1 LRVGL
6 IIYGDLE
13 ILTGGFLYDR
23 LLVDYLRA
31 QGDEVEV
38 IALPWRTYGPHLTDN
53 FSSSLLRRLRAANL
67 DVLIQDEL
75 THPSLFLLNRRLKR
89 QVQYPIVTLVH
100 LLRCSEPRP
109 ACLNQL
115 YAAVERQYLK
125 SVDGAI
131 FNCETTRAT
140 VERLMGDGLSG
151 VVAHPGRDHLHLGL
165 SVQEITERARQSGPL
180 QIISVANVVQN
191 KGLSILIEALA
202 HLPADTWR
210 LTVTGSLKMEPRY
223 VSAVRK
229 QIAQAGLS
237 RHIDLPGTVPNDE
250 MPAYLAKSH
259 LLVVP
264 SYYEAFA
271 IAYLEAMSFGLPVIA
286 STAGGARELIAHG
299 TEGFLLNPGDADRLA
314 QYLQELTLDRERL
327 LQMSLAAHRRIGA
340 HPTWAESF
348 GRIRGFLH
356 SLVKA
361 GDTAEGRTMKSYIRN
376 ETPAPLGE
384 AE

>member
-6 IIYGDLE
+6 IIYGNLE

-23 LLVDYLRA
+23 LLVEHLRA

-38 IALPWRTYGPHLTDN
+38 IAIPWRTYGPHLTDN
-53 FSSSLLRRLRAANL
+53 FSSSLSERLRAARL

-75 THPSLFLLNRRLKR
+75 CHPSLFLFNRRLKK
-89 QVQYPIVTLVH
+89 QAQYPIVTLVH

-109 ACLNQL
+109 PWLNRL
-115 YAAVERQYLK
+115 YGAIEKRYLK
-125 SVDGAI
+125 TVDGVI
-131 FNCETTRAT
+131 YNCETTRAT
-140 VERLMGDGLSG
+140 VDHLMKEKPAS
-151 VVAHPGRDHLHLGL
+151 VVAHPGRDHLHRGL
-165 SVQEITERARQSGPL
+165 SAQEITERAQRPGPL
-180 QIISVANVVQN
+180 QIISVANVVRN
-191 KGLSILIEALA
+191 KGLSLLIEALA
-202 HLPADTWR
+202 RMPAGSWH
-210 LTVTGSLKMEPRY
+210 LTVAGSLEMEPGY

-237 RHIDLPGTVPNDE
+237 EQVSLVGTVPNEE
-250 MPAYLAKSH
+250 MPVYLAKSQ

-286 STAGGARELIAHG
+286 STAGGARELITHG
-299 TEGFLLNPGDADRLA
+299 TEGFLLKPGDADGLA
-314 QYLQELTLDRERL
+314 QYLRAIILDRERL
-327 LQMSLAAHRRIGA
+327 LHMSLAAHSRIGS

-348 GRIRGFLH
+348 GRIRTFLH
-356 SLVKA
+356 SLVKSRE
-361 GDTAEGRTMKSYIRN
+361 TADGREMKSYIRG
-376 ETPAPLGE
+376 EAPAPLSE